1 MAAAKKVKKVVTKK
15 APVKTAERQKP
26 GPKKQP
32 VNHAPAIQQRE
43 RKAALGR
50 VSQEQA
56 KTLILDTAIA
66 MLRERPV
73 SEVSSRE
80 IAHESGLNHS
90 YIARYF
96 GSNHEMLFCVVE
108 IMTERIKKYRET
120 GDIAGLVKDPDANL
134 RFKLMEYLLAE
145 GFPPER
151 FAVLALEQRT
161 NTEAFFADA
170 YTLDKRAARVY
181 RAKIGMLFILADE
194 KLLAASLIDKSTRT
208 DIINLF
214 LHELGDAKKN
224 AEKLGWQ

>member
-1 MAAAKKVKKVVTKK
+1 MAAAKKVKKVVAKK
-15 APVKTAERQKP
+15 APGKTVVRQKP

-96 GSNHEMLFCVVE
+96 GSNHEMLFSVVE

>member
-1 MAAAKKVKKVVTKK
+1 MAVAKKAKKATTKK
-15 APVKTAERQKP
+15 ASVKAVERQKP

-32 VNHAPAIQQRE
+32 VNLAPAIQQRE

-50 VSQEQA
+50 VSQDEA
-56 KTLILDTAIA
+56 KTLILNTAIA

-73 SEVSSRE
+73 SDVSSRE

-96 GSNHEMLFCVVE
+96 GSNHEMLFSVVE
-108 IMTERIKKYRET
+108 IMTEHLQKYREN
-120 GDIAGLVKDPDANL
+120 GDVAALVKDPNANL

-161 NTEAFFADA
+161 NAEAFFAESLK
-170 YTLDKRAARVY
+170 LDKRAARVY
-181 RAKIGMLFILADE
+181 RAKIGMLFLLADE
-194 KLLAASLIDKSTRT
+194 RMLAASVIDKSTRT
-208 DIINLF
+208 DLINLF

>member
-1 MAAAKKVKKVVTKK
+1 MAAAKKVKKVVAKK
-15 APVKTAERQKP
+15 APAKTAERQKP

-120 GDIAGLVKDPDANL
+120 GDIAGLVKDPNANL

-145 GFPPER
+145 GFPAER

-161 NTEAFFADA
+161 NTEAFFADSFQ
-170 YTLDKRAARVY
+170 LEKRAASVY

>member
-1 MAAAKKVKKVVTKK
+1 MAVAKKAKKATTKK
-15 APVKTAERQKP
+15 APVKAVERQKP

-32 VNHAPAIQQRE
+32 VNLAPAIQQRE

-50 VSQEQA
+50 VSQVEA
-56 KTLILDTAIA
+56 KTLILNTAIA

-73 SEVSSRE
+73 SDVSSRE

-108 IMTERIKKYRET
+108 IMTERLKKHRDT
-120 GDIAGLVKDPDANL
+120 GDVAALVKDPDANL

-161 NTEAFFADA
+161 NTESFFAESFK
-170 YTLDKRAARVY
+170 LDKRAARVY
-181 RAKIGMLFILADE
+181 RAKIGMLFFLADE
-194 KLLAASLIDKSTRT
+194 RMLAATVIDKSTRT
-208 DIINLF
+208 DLINLF

>member
-1 MAAAKKVKKVVTKK
+1 MAAAKKVKKVVAKK
-15 APVKTAERQKP
+15 APAKTAERQKP

-108 IMTERIKKYRET
+108 IMTERINKYRET
-120 GDIAGLVKDPDANL
+120 GDIAGLVKDPNANL

-145 GFPPER
+145 GFPAER

-161 NTEAFFADA
+161 NTEAFFADSFQ
-170 YTLDKRAARVY
+170 LEKRAARVY

>member
-1 MAAAKKVKKVVTKK
+1 MAAAKKVKKVVAKK

-96 GSNHEMLFCVVE
+96 GSNHEMLFSVVE

>member
-1 MAAAKKVKKVVTKK
+1 MAAAKKVKKVVAKK
-15 APVKTAERQKP
+15 TPVKTAERQKP

-32 VNHAPAIQQRE
+32 VNHGPAIQQRE

-96 GSNHEMLFCVVE
+96 GSNHEMLFSVVE

-161 NTEAFFADA
+161 NTEAFFAESFK
-170 YTLDKRAARVY
+170 LDKRAARVY

-194 KLLAASLIDKSTRT
+194 KLLAASLIDKSTRA

>member
-1 MAAAKKVKKVVTKK
+1 MAAAKKVQKVVAKK
-15 APVKTAERQKP
+15 APAKTAERQKP

>member
-1 MAAAKKVKKVVTKK
+1 MAVAKKAKKATTKK
-15 APVKTAERQKP
+15 ASVKAVERQKP

-32 VNHAPAIQQRE
+32 VNLAPAIQQRE

-50 VSQEQA
+50 VSQVEA
-56 KTLILDTAIA
+56 KTLILNTAIA
-66 MLRERPV
+66 MLREQPV
-73 SEVSSRE
+73 SDVSSRE

-108 IMTERIKKYRET
+108 IMTERLKKHRDT
-120 GDIAGLVKDPDANL
+120 GDVAALVKDPDANL

-161 NTEAFFADA
+161 NTESFFAESFK
-170 YTLDKRAARVY
+170 LDKRAARVH
-181 RAKIGMLFILADE
+181 RAKIGMLFFLADE
-194 KLLAASLIDKSTRT
+194 RMLAASVIDKSTRT
-208 DIINLF
+208 DLINLF

>member
-1 MAAAKKVKKVVTKK
+1 MAVAKKAKKATTKK
-15 APVKTAERQKP
+15 APVKAVERQKP

-32 VNHAPAIQQRE
+32 VNLAPAIQQRE

-50 VSQEQA
+50 VSQVEA
-56 KTLILDTAIA
+56 KTLILNTAIA
-66 MLRERPV
+66 MLREQPV
-73 SEVSSRE
+73 SDVSSRE

-108 IMTERIKKYRET
+108 IMTERLKKHRDT
-120 GDIAGLVKDPDANL
+120 GDVAALVKDPDANL

-161 NTEAFFADA
+161 NTESFFAESFK
-170 YTLDKRAARVY
+170 LDKRAARVY
-181 RAKIGMLFILADE
+181 RAKIGMLFFLADE
-194 KLLAASLIDKSTRT
+194 RMLAASVIDKSTRT
-208 DIINLF
+208 DLINLF

>member
-1 MAAAKKVKKVVTKK
+1 MAAAKKVKKVVAKK
-15 APVKTAERQKP
+15 APAKATERQKP

-96 GSNHEMLFCVVE
+96 GSNHEMLFSVVE

>member
-1 MAAAKKVKKVVTKK
+1 MAVAKKAQKATTKK
-15 APVKTAERQKP
+15 ASVKAVERQKP

-32 VNHAPAIQQRE
+32 VNLAPAIQQRE

-50 VSQEQA
+50 VSQVEA
-56 KTLILDTAIA
+56 KTLILNTAIA

-73 SEVSSRE
+73 SDVSSRE

-96 GSNHEMLFCVVE
+96 GSNHEMLFSVVE
-108 IMTERIKKYRET
+108 IMTEHLKKYREN
-120 GDIAGLVKDPDANL
+120 GDVAALVKDPDANL

-161 NTEAFFADA
+161 NTESFFAESFK
-170 YTLDKRAARVY
+170 LDKRAARVY
-181 RAKIGMLFILADE
+181 RAKIGMLFFLADE
-194 KLLAASLIDKSTRT
+194 RMLAATVIDKSTRT
-208 DIINLF
+208 DLINLF

>member
-1 MAAAKKVKKVVTKK
+1 MAAAKKVKKVVAKK
-15 APVKTAERQKP
+15 APAKTAERQKP
-26 GPKKQP
+26 GPKMQP

-66 MLRERPV
+66 MLRDRPV

-108 IMTERIKKYRET
+108 IMSERLKKHRDA
-120 GDIAGLVKDPDANL
+120 GDVAALVKDPDANL

-145 GFPPER
+145 GFSPER

-161 NTEAFFADA
+161 NTEAFFAA
-170 YTLDKRAARVY
+170 SFNLDKRAARVY
-181 RAKIGMLFILADE
+181 RAKIGMLFLLANE
-194 KLLAASLIDKSTRT
+194 KLLAASVIDKSTRT

>member
-1 MAAAKKVKKVVTKK
+1 
-15 APVKTAERQKP
+15 
-26 GPKKQP
+26 
-32 VNHAPAIQQRE
+32 
-43 RKAALGR
+43 
-50 VSQEQA
+50 
-56 KTLILDTAIA
+56 
-66 MLRERPV
+66 MLRDRPV
-73 SEVSSRE
+73 SDVSSRE

-108 IMTERIKKYRET
+108 IMTEHLKKHRDT
-120 GDIAGLVKDPDANL
+120 GDVAALVKDPDANL

-161 NTEAFFADA
+161 NTESFFAESFK
-170 YTLDKRAARVY
+170 LDKRAARVY
-181 RAKIGMLFILADE
+181 RAKIGMLFLLADE
-194 KLLAASLIDKSTRT
+194 RMLAASVIDKNTRT

>member
-1 MAAAKKVKKVVTKK
+1 MAAAKKVKKVVAKK
-15 APVKTAERQKP
+15 APAKATERQKP

-66 MLRERPV
+66 LLRERPV

-96 GSNHEMLFCVVE
+96 GSNHEMLFSVVE

>member
-1 MAAAKKVKKVVTKK
+1 VAAAKKVKKVVAKK
-15 APVKTAERQKP
+15 APAKAAERQKP

-66 MLRERPV
+66 MLRDRPV

-108 IMTERIKKYRET
+108 MMTERVKKYRET

-194 KLLAASLIDKSTRT
+194 KLLAASVIDKSTRT

>member
-1 MAAAKKVKKVVTKK
+1 MAAAKKVKKVVAKK
-15 APVKTAERQKP
+15 ALAKATERQKP

-120 GDIAGLVKDPDANL
+120 GDIAGLVKDPNANL

-145 GFPPER
+145 GFPAER
-151 FAVLALEQRT
+151 FAVLAQEQRT
-161 NTEAFFADA
+161 NTEAFFADSFQ
-170 YTLDKRAARVY
+170 LEKRAARVY

>member
-1 MAAAKKVKKVVTKK
+1 MATAKKATAKKASAKVVARK
-15 APVKTAERQKP
+15 KP
-26 GPKKQP
+26 GPPKQP
-32 VNHAPAIQQRE
+32 VNLAPAKQQAR

-56 KTLILDTAIA
+56 KALILETAIA
-66 MLRERPV
+66 MLRKRPV

-108 IMTERIKKYRET
+108 MMSEHLKKYRDS
-120 GDIAGLVKDPDANL
+120 GDVAALVKDPNANL

-161 NTEAFFADA
+161 NTEAFFASA
-170 YTLDKRAARVY
+170 FKLDKRAARVY
-181 RAKIGMLFILADE
+181 RAKIGMLFLLADE
-194 KLLAASLIDKSTRT
+194 TLLTASVIDKTTRE

-214 LHELGDAKKN
+214 LHELQDSHKN

>member
-1 MAAAKKVKKVVTKK
+1 MGSAKKAKKTTAKKASAKVV
-15 APVKTAERQKP
+15 ERQKP

-32 VNHAPAIQQRE
+32 INLAPAIQQRE

-50 VSQEQA
+50 VSQDEA
-56 KTLILDTAIA
+56 KTLILNTAIA

-73 SEVSSRE
+73 SDVSSRE

-108 IMTERIKKYRET
+108 IMTEHLKKYRDN
-120 GDIAGLVKDPDANL
+120 GDVAALVKDPDANL

-151 FAVLALEQRT
+151 FAVLAIEQRV
-161 NTEAFFADA
+161 NTEAFFAA
-170 YTLDKRAARVY
+170 AFKLDKRAARVY
-181 RAKIGMLFILADE
+181 RAKIGMLFLLADE
-194 KLLAASLIDKSTRT
+194 KMLAASAIDKSTRT
-208 DIINLF
+208 DIINLV

>member
-1 MAAAKKVKKVVTKK
+1 MAAAKKVKKVVAKK
-15 APVKTAERQKP
+15 APAKAAERQKP

-66 MLRERPV
+66 MLRDRPV

-108 IMTERIKKYRET
+108 MMTERVKKYRET

-194 KLLAASLIDKSTRT
+194 KLLAASVIDKSTRT

>member
-1 MAAAKKVKKVVTKK
+1 MATAKKVKKVVAKK
-15 APVKTAERQKP
+15 APEKTVERQKP

-66 MLRERPV
+66 MLRDRPV

-108 IMTERIKKYRET
+108 IMTERLKKYRET
-120 GDIAGLVKDPDANL
+120 GDIAGLVKDPNANL

-161 NTEAFFADA
+161 NTEAFFADSFQ
-170 YTLDKRAARVY
+170 LEKRAARVY
-181 RAKIGMLFILADE
+181 RAKIGMLFLLADE
-194 KLLAASLIDKSTRT
+194 RMLAASLIDKSTRT

-214 LHELGDAKKN
+214 LHELGNAKKN

>member
-1 MAAAKKVKKVVTKK
+1 MAAAKKVKKVVAKK
-15 APVKTAERQKP
+15 TPVKTAERQKP

>member
-1 MAAAKKVKKVVTKK
+1 MAAAKKVKKVVAKK
-15 APVKTAERQKP
+15 TPVKTAERQKP

-96 GSNHEMLFCVVE
+96 GSNHEMLFSVVE

>member
-1 MAAAKKVKKVVTKK
+1 VAAAKKVKKVVAKK
-15 APVKTAERQKP
+15 TPVKTAERQKP

>member
-1 MAAAKKVKKVVTKK
+1 MAAAKKVQKVVAKK
-15 APVKTAERQKP
+15 APAKTAERQKP

-120 GDIAGLVKDPDANL
+120 GDIAGLVKDPNANL

>member
-1 MAAAKKVKKVVTKK
+1 MAAAKKVKKVVAKK
-15 APVKTAERQKP
+15 ALAKATERQKP

-43 RKAALGR
+43 RKTALGR
-50 VSQEQA
+50 VSKEQA
-56 KTLILDTAIA
+56 KILILDTAIA

-120 GDIAGLVKDPDANL
+120 GDIAGLVKDPNANL

-145 GFPPER
+145 GFPAER

-161 NTEAFFADA
+161 NTEAFFADSFQ
-170 YTLDKRAARVY
+170 LEKRAARVY

>member
-1 MAAAKKVKKVVTKK
+1 VAAAKKVKKVVAKK
-15 APVKTAERQKP
+15 ALAKATERQKP

-108 IMTERIKKYRET
+108 IMTERINKYRET
-120 GDIAGLVKDPDANL
+120 GDIAGLVKDPNANL

-145 GFPPER
+145 GFPAER

-161 NTEAFFADA
+161 NTEAFFADSFQ
-170 YTLDKRAARVY
+170 LEKRAARVY

>member
-1 MAAAKKVKKVVTKK
+1 MAAAKKVKKVVAKK
-15 APVKTAERQKP
+15 TPVKTAERQKP

-32 VNHAPAIQQRE
+32 VNHAPAIE